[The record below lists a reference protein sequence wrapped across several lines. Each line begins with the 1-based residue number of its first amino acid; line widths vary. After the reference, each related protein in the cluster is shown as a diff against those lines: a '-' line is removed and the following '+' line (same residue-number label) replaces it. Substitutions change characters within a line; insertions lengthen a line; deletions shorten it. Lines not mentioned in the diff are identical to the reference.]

1 MDTNGSRQGRV
12 CVRNILVASNQGAG
26 FLKQGEIACPE
37 SPDGIMRRVDL
48 EMVKRGCAASA
59 DLRLDSE
66 GYLARAVGHVRE
78 GGGKGRSK

>member
-1 MDTNGSRQGRV
+1 V

-26 FLKQGEIACPE
+26 FLKQGEIACP
-37 SPDGIMRRVDL
+37 DGIMRRVDL
-48 EMVKRGCAASA
+48 EMVKRGRAASA

-66 GYLARAVGHVRE
+66 GHLARAVGHVGE